1 MTITQTILPR
11 QKKQRL
17 KNKHTRIHGVASPVF
32 KDLSLLDNLWK
43 ELKLRAEKQ
52 QPRNLKEPTQFLT
65 SM

>member
-1 MTITQTILPR
+1 MFWTVFLSFAKDTGRL
-11 QKKQRL
+11 QRS
-17 KNKHTRIHGVASPVF
+17 HGVASPVF